1 VRVACGRLSRV
12 TVTVYS
18 TPDCVQCRLTY
29 VALEKAGIAYTVVD
43 LAQDAVARRYVTR
56 DLGHTTAPVVVVD
69 GEPVEHWSGFR
80 RERIAAL
87 AARQTPT

>member
-1 VRVACGRLSRV
+1 MA

-29 VALEKAGIAYTVVD
+29 LALEQAGVAYRVVD
-43 LAQDAVARRYVTR
+43 LTQDAGARRYVTG

-69 GEPVEHWSGFR
+69 GDPVVHWSGFR

-87 AARQTPT
+87 GAGS

>member
-1 VRVACGRLSRV
+1 MA

-29 VALEKAGIAYTVVD
+29 LALDRAGVEYTVVD
-43 LAQDAVARRYVTR
+43 LTQDAAARRYVTEH
-56 DLGHTTAPVVVVD
+56 LGHTTAPVVVVD
-69 GEPVEHWSGFR
+69 GDPVRHWSGFR

-87 AARQTPT
+87 AVRDDGD